1 MYNKIWTTT
10 KHLIQFEKLKFY
22 QPYYKN
28 YFHKKIYRIYEIFTT
43 KYPYLFHEVSCV
55 PMRQR
60 TPSRTSLM
68 TSGGALNDRISD
80 KVLALMLPTACFAS
94 STNGLI
100 SSISSSMAFFRL
112 DKKNH

>member
-1 MYNKIWTTT
+1 
-10 KHLIQFEKLKFY
+10 
-22 QPYYKN
+22 
-28 YFHKKIYRIYEIFTT
+28 
-43 KYPYLFHEVSCV
+43 
-55 PMRQR
+55 
-60 TPSRTSLM
+60 M

-112 DKKNH
+112 DKKIINNFFNKPAPLNFTLPFAGLQQFQKCQVNFSTKF